1 MIIAI
6 FSYTFQTSSSMKNFL
21 FLSIPMIVLPIILSI
36 SSCSKDD
43 ETPKQPKP
51 IVLPEKSAK
60 VISCTNDFGIELFSL
75 VAQGNDDNLML
86 SPLSASI
93 ALTMALNGSKGNT
106 WQQISDLLGFHDLT
120 QEEVNQI
127 YHQLN
132 TQLLT
137 IDPEVELSLANAV
150 WYRNSFTVKQE
161 FIRTMQEVFDA
172 QTQSLDFNNPEALKT
187 INQWAS
193 DCTKGKITK
202 VLTEINPYE
211 VMFLMNALYFKGTW
225 TYSFDKKLT
234 TDAFFYPEGQV
245 PLKVSM
251 MNGEIP
257 LKIYGTND
265 FTAVEMP
272 YNQQNFVMDILLP
285 TGKLSEFLSNFT
297 SDTYNSLMTSF
308 ESIEP
313 SKIHLSMPKFDF
325 SYEKKLNEQL
335 KTMGMTDAFDPDMA
349 DFSGISD
356 ENIYIS
362 FVKQNTFIEL
372 DEEGTEAAA
381 VTTIGMAYTSANLN
395 QLIINKPFIFS
406 IRERTT
412 NTLLF
417 IGKVE
422 MP

>member
-1 MIIAI
+1 
-6 FSYTFQTSSSMKNFL
+6 
-21 FLSIPMIVLPIILSI
+21 
-36 SSCSKDD
+36 
-43 ETPKQPKP
+43 
-51 IVLPEKSAK
+51 
-60 VISCTNDFGIELFSL
+60 
-75 VAQGNDDNLML
+75 
-86 SPLSASI
+86 
-93 ALTMALNGSKGNT
+93 
-106 WQQISDLLGFHDLT
+106 
-120 QEEVNQI
+120 
-127 YHQLN
+127 
-132 TQLLT
+132 
-137 IDPEVELSLANAV
+137 
-150 WYRNSFTVKQE
+150 
-161 FIRTMQEVFDA
+161 
-172 QTQSLDFNNPEALKT
+172 
-187 INQWAS
+187 
-193 DCTKGKITK
+193 
-202 VLTEINPYE
+202 VLTEIKPFE

-251 MNGEIP
+251 LNGEIP

-308 ESIEP
+308 ESVEP
-313 SKIHLSMPKFDF
+313 SKIHLSMPKFAF

-335 KTMGMTDAFDPDMA
+335 KMMGMTDAFDPDMA

-362 FVKQNTFIEL
+362 FVKQNTFIKL

-381 VTTIGMAYTSANLN
+381 VTTIGMENTSANLN

>member
-1 MIIAI
+1 
-6 FSYTFQTSSSMKNFL
+6 
-21 FLSIPMIVLPIILSI
+21 
-36 SSCSKDD
+36 
-43 ETPKQPKP
+43 
-51 IVLPEKSAK
+51 
-60 VISCTNDFGIELFSL
+60 
-75 VAQGNDDNLML
+75 
-86 SPLSASI
+86 
-93 ALTMALNGSKGNT
+93 
-106 WQQISDLLGFHDLT
+106 
-120 QEEVNQI
+120 
-127 YHQLN
+127 
-132 TQLLT
+132 
-137 IDPEVELSLANAV
+137 
-150 WYRNSFTVKQE
+150 
-161 FIRTMQEVFDA
+161 
-172 QTQSLDFNNPEALKT
+172 
-187 INQWAS
+187 
-193 DCTKGKITK
+193 
-202 VLTEINPYE
+202 
-211 VMFLMNALYFKGTW
+211 
-225 TYSFDKKLT
+225 
-234 TDAFFYPEGQV
+234 
-245 PLKVSM
+245 
-251 MNGEIP
+251 
-257 LKIYGTND
+257 
-265 FTAVEMP
+265 
-272 YNQQNFVMDILLP
+272 
-285 TGKLSEFLSNFT
+285 
-297 SDTYNSLMTSF
+297 MTSF